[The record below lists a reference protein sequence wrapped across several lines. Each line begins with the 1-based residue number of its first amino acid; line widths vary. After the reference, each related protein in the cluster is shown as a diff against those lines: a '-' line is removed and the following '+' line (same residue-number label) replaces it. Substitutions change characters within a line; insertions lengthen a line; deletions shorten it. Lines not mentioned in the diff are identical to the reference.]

1 MKDNVLKYSSITQ
14 SMRFYK
20 EFDGMTQKEI
30 NQVFNNV
37 LKMLIA
43 KEEQENERA

>member
-1 MKDNVLKYSSITQ
+1 
-14 SMRFYK
+14 MRFYK